1 MLKTHKKTLSLII
14 LMLCLNKAAL
24 AQHPQN
30 APLLNNNEN
39 NQTCSIKHGQSPLIK
54 GIKPTLVSDKFLFL
68 EGPTWSSQ
76 DNAFYFS
83 EMNFAS
89 SQALG
94 PDSTIYKLVLPNT
107 LTTYLKHSGT
117 NGLYAKGE
125 SLYTLNHNTQSLS
138 KINIKSKTTTVL
150 VDKFDGLSFSS
161 PNDMTMHKNGD
172 IFFTD
177 PNWQL
182 GERPQQMPYTGVYKL
197 SNIGTLSLID
207 ATLEK
212 PNGIALSPDQRTLYI
227 GDFSNRVSKYTIDKS
242 GEISPREDFIKV
254 TSPDGIKVD
263 CAGNIYVSS
272 HSKGVINIYT
282 SSGILIDKIK
292 LGANVTNLAFGGK
305 EKKTL
310 LITTAKGLF
319 TLNVKGAGL
328 AN

>member
-1 MLKTHKKTLSLII
+1 MLKTHKKTLSLVI
-14 LMLCLNKAAL
+14 LMLCINKTAL
-24 AQHPQN
+24 AQQLQN
-30 APLLNNNEN
+30 PALLNAVNSQSNE
-39 NQTCSIKHGQSPLIK
+39 QSPLIK
-54 GIKPTLVSDKFLFL
+54 GVTPTLVSDELLFL

-89 SQALG
+89 LQALG
-94 PDSTIYKLVLPNT
+94 PDSTIYKLQLPNT
-107 LTTYLKHSGT
+107 ITTYLKHSGT
-117 NGLYAKGE
+117 NGLYAKSGN
-125 SLYTLNHNTQSLS
+125 LYNLNHNTQSLS
-138 KINIKSKTTTVL
+138 KINIKSKTNTVI
-150 VDKFDGLSFSS
+150 VNKFDGLSFSS

-182 GERPQQMPYTGVYKL
+182 GERTQQMSYTGVYKF
-197 SNIGTLSLID
+197 SNTGVLSLID

-212 PNGIALSPDQRTLYI
+212 PNGVALSPDQRTLYV
-227 GDFSNRVSKYTIDKS
+227 GDFSNRVSKYTIDEN
-242 GEISPREDFIKV
+242 GDILPREDFIKV

-263 CAGNIYVSS
+263 SAGNIYISS

-282 SSGILIDKIK
+282 PRGSLIDKIE
-292 LGANVTNLAFGGK
+292 LGPNVTNLAFGGK
-305 EKKTL
+305 NRKTL

-319 TLNVKGAGL
+319 TLDVKVAGL

>member
-1 MLKTHKKTLSLII
+1 MLKTHKKTLSLVV
-14 LMLCLNKAAL
+14 LMLCFNKAAL
-24 AQHPQN
+24 AQQPEN
-30 APLLNNNEN
+30 TPLLNTVNSQSNE
-39 NQTCSIKHGQSPLIK
+39 QSPLIK
-54 GIKPTLVSDKFLFL
+54 GVTPTLVSDNLLFL

-125 SLYTLNHNTQSLS
+125 SLYTLNHSTQSLS
-138 KINIKSKTTTVL
+138 KINIKSKTNTVI
-150 VDKFDGLSFSS
+150 VNKFDGLSFSS

-182 GERPQQMPYTGVYKL
+182 GERTQQMSYTGVYKL
-197 SNIGTLSLID
+197 SNTGVLSLID

-212 PNGIALSPDQRTLYI
+212 PNGVALSPDQRTLYV
-227 GDFSNRVSKYTIDKS
+227 GDFSNRVSKYTIDEN
-242 GEISPREDFIKV
+242 GDILPREDFIKV

-263 CAGNIYVSS
+263 SAGNIYISS

-282 SSGILIDKIK
+282 PRGSLIDKIE
-292 LGANVTNLAFGGK
+292 LGPNVTNLAFGGK
-305 EKKTL
+305 NRKTL

-319 TLNVKGAGL
+319 TLDVKVAGL

>member
-1 MLKTHKKTLSLII
+1 MLKTHKKTLSLVV
-14 LMLCLNKAAL
+14 LMLCFNKAAL
-24 AQHPQN
+24 AQQPEN
-30 APLLNNNEN
+30 TPLLNAVNSQSNE
-39 NQTCSIKHGQSPLIK
+39 QSPLIK
-54 GIKPTLVSDKFLFL
+54 GVTPTLVSDNLLFL

-117 NGLYAKGE
+117 NGLYAKGQN
-125 SLYTLNHNTQSLS
+125 LYTLNHSTQSLS
-138 KINIKSKTTTVL
+138 KINIKSKTNTVI
-150 VDKFDGLSFSS
+150 VSEFDGLSFSS

-182 GERPQQMPYTGVYKL
+182 GERTQQMPYTGVYKL
-197 SNIGTLSLID
+197 SNTGVLSLID

-212 PNGIALSPDQRTLYI
+212 PNGVALSPDQRTLYV
-227 GDFSNRVSKYTIDKS
+227 GDFSNRVSKYTID
-242 GEISPREDFIKV
+242 ENDDILPREDFIKV

-263 CAGNIYVSS
+263 SAGNIYVSS

-282 SSGILIDKIK
+282 PSGAFIDKIE
-292 LGANVTNLAFGGK
+292 LGPNVTNLAFGGK
-305 EKKTL
+305 NRKTL

-319 TLNVKGAGL
+319 TLDVKVAGL

>member
-1 MLKTHKKTLSLII
+1 
-14 LMLCLNKAAL
+14 
-24 AQHPQN
+24 
-30 APLLNNNEN
+30 
-39 NQTCSIKHGQSPLIK
+39 
-54 GIKPTLVSDKFLFL
+54 LFL

-125 SLYTLNHNTQSLS
+125 SLYTLNHKTQSLS
-138 KINIKSKTTTVL
+138 KINIKSKTNTV
-150 VDKFDGLSFSS
+150 VVNKFDGLSFSS

-182 GERPQQMPYTGVYKL
+182 GERTQQMPYTGVYKL
-197 SNIGTLSLID
+197 SNTGVLSLID
-207 ATLEK
+207 DTLEK
-212 PNGIALSPDQRTLYI
+212 PNGVALSPDQRTLYI
-227 GDFSNRVSKYTIDKS
+227 GDFSNRVSKYTIDEN
-242 GEISPREDFIKV
+242 GDILPREDFIKV

-263 CAGNIYVSS
+263 SAGNIYVSS
-272 HSKGVINIYT
+272 HKKGVINIYT
-282 SSGILIDKIK
+282 PRGSLIDKIE
-292 LGANVTNLAFGGK
+292 LGPNVTNLAFGGK
-305 EKKTL
+305 NRKTL

-319 TLNVKGAGL
+319 TLDVKVAGL

>member
-1 MLKTHKKTLSLII
+1 MLTAVNS
-14 LMLCLNKAAL
+14 
-24 AQHPQN
+24 QS
-30 APLLNNNEN
+30 NE
-39 NQTCSIKHGQSPLIK
+39 QSPLIK
-54 GIKPTLVSDKFLFL
+54 GVTPTLVSDNLLFL

-117 NGLYAKGE
+117 NGLYAKGQN
-125 SLYTLNHNTQSLS
+125 LYTLNHSTQSLS
-138 KINIKSKTTTVL
+138 KINIKSKTNTVI
-150 VDKFDGLSFSS
+150 VNKFDGLSFSS

-182 GERPQQMPYTGVYKL
+182 GERTQQMSYTGVYKL
-197 SNIGTLSLID
+197 SNTGVLSLID

-212 PNGIALSPDQRTLYI
+212 PNGVALSPDQRTLYI
-227 GDFSNRVSKYTIDKS
+227 GDFSNRVSKYTIDEN
-242 GEISPREDFIKV
+242 GNISPREDFIKV

-263 CAGNIYVSS
+263 SAGNIYVSS
-272 HSKGVINIYT
+272 HKKGVINIYT
-282 SSGILIDKIK
+282 PSGAYIDKIE
-292 LGANVTNLAFGGK
+292 LGPNVTNLAFGGK
-305 EKKTL
+305 NRKTL

-319 TLNVKGAGL
+319 TLDVKVAGL

>member
-1 MLKTHKKTLSLII
+1 MLKTHKKTLSLVV
-14 LMLCLNKAAL
+14 LMLCFNKAAL
-24 AQHPQN
+24 AQQPEN
-30 APLLNNNEN
+30 TPLLNAVNSQS
-39 NQTCSIKHGQSPLIK
+39 NQLSPLIK
-54 GIKPTLVSDKFLFL
+54 GVKPTLVSDELLFL

-117 NGLYAKGE
+117 NGLYAKNG
-125 SLYTLNHNTQSLS
+125 SLYTLNHSTQSLS
-138 KINIKSKTTTVL
+138 KINIKSKTNTVI
-150 VDKFDGLSFSS
+150 VNEFDGLSFSS

-182 GERPQQMPYTGVYKL
+182 GERTQQMPYTGVYKL
-197 SNIGTLSLID
+197 SNTGVLSLID

-212 PNGIALSPDQRTLYI
+212 PNGVALSPDQYTLYV
-227 GDFSNRVSKYTIDKS
+227 GDFSNRVSKYTIDKN
-242 GEISPREDFIKV
+242 GDISPREDFIKI

-263 CAGNIYVSS
+263 SAGNIYVSS

-282 SSGILIDKIK
+282 PSGAFIDKIE
-292 LGANVTNLAFGGK
+292 LGPNVTNLAFGGK
-305 EKKTL
+305 NRKTL

-319 TLNVKGAGL
+319 TLDVKVAGL

>member
-1 MLKTHKKTLSLII
+1 MLKTHKKILSLVV
-14 LMLCLNKAAL
+14 LMLCFNKAAL
-24 AQHPQN
+24 AQQPQN
-30 APLLNNNEN
+30 PPLLNAVNNPSNE
-39 NQTCSIKHGQSPLIK
+39 QSPLIK
-54 GIKPTLVSDKFLFL
+54 GVKPTLVSDELLFL

-125 SLYTLNHNTQSLS
+125 SLYTLNHSTQSLS
-138 KINIKSKTTTVL
+138 KINIKSKTNTVI
-150 VDKFDGLSFSS
+150 VSEFDGLSFSS

-177 PNWQL
+177 PNWQI
-182 GERPQQMPYTGVYKL
+182 GERTQQMPYTGVYKL
-197 SNIGTLSLID
+197 SNTGTLSLID

-212 PNGIALSPDQRTLYI
+212 PNGVALSPDQRTLYI
-227 GDFSNRVSKYTIDKS
+227 GDFSNRVSKYTIDEN
-242 GEISPREDFIKV
+242 GDISPREDFIKV

-263 CAGNIYVSS
+263 SAGNIYVSS

-282 SSGILIDKIK
+282 PSGAFIDKIE
-292 LGANVTNLAFGGK
+292 LGPNVTNLAFGGK
-305 EKKTL
+305 NRKTL

-319 TLNVKGAGL
+319 TLDVKIAGL

>member
-1 MLKTHKKTLSLII
+1 MLKTHKKMLSLIV
-14 LMLCLNKAAL
+14 LMLCFNKAAL
-24 AQHPQN
+24 AQQPQN
-30 APLLNNNEN
+30 PPLLNTVNSQSNE
-39 NQTCSIKHGQSPLIK
+39 QSPLIK
-54 GIKPTLVSDKFLFL
+54 GVKPTLVSDELLFL
-68 EGPTWSSQ
+68 EGPTWSTQ

-125 SLYTLNHNTQSLS
+125 SLYTLNHKTQSLS
-138 KINIKSKTTTVL
+138 KINIKSKTNTV
-150 VDKFDGLSFSS
+150 VVNKFDGLSFSS

-182 GERPQQMPYTGVYKL
+182 GERTQQMPYTGVYKL
-197 SNIGTLSLID
+197 SNTGVLSLID
-207 ATLEK
+207 DTLEK
-212 PNGIALSPDQRTLYI
+212 PNGVALSPDQRTLYI
-227 GDFSNRVSKYTIDKS
+227 GDFSNRVSKYAIDKN
-242 GEISPREDFIKV
+242 GDISPREDFIKV

-263 CAGNIYVSS
+263 SAGNIYVSS
-272 HSKGVINIYT
+272 HKKGVINIYT
-282 SSGILIDKIK
+282 PHGKKIDRIK
-292 LGANVTNLAFGGK
+292 LGPNVTNLAFGGK
-305 EKKTL
+305 DRKTL

-319 TLNVKGAGL
+319 TLDVKVTGL

>member
-1 MLKTHKKTLSLII
+1 MLKTHKKTLSLVV
-14 LMLCLNKAAL
+14 LMLCFNKAAL
-24 AQHPQN
+24 AQQPEN
-30 APLLNNNEN
+30 TPLLNTVNSQSNE
-39 NQTCSIKHGQSPLIK
+39 QSPLIK
-54 GIKPTLVSDKFLFL
+54 GVTPTLVSDNLLFL
-68 EGPTWSSQ
+68 EGPTWSNQ

-125 SLYTLNHNTQSLS
+125 SLYTLNHSTQSLS
-138 KINIKSKTTTVL
+138 KINIKSKTNTVI
-150 VDKFDGLSFSS
+150 VNKFDGLSFSS

-182 GERPQQMPYTGVYKL
+182 GERTQQMSYTGVYKL
-197 SNIGTLSLID
+197 NNTGVLSLID

-212 PNGIALSPDQRTLYI
+212 PNGVALSPDQHTLYV
-227 GDFSNRVSKYTIDKS
+227 GDFSNRVSKYTIDEN
-242 GEISPREDFIKV
+242 GDILPREDFIKV

-263 CAGNIYVSS
+263 SAGNIYVSS

-282 SSGILIDKIK
+282 PSGLLIDKVE
-292 LGANVTNLAFGGK
+292 LGRNVTNLAFGGK
-305 EKKTL
+305 DRKTL

-319 TLNVKGAGL
+319 TLDVKVAGL

>member
-1 MLKTHKKTLSLII
+1 MLKTHKKILSLVV
-14 LMLCLNKAAL
+14 LMLCFNKAAL
-24 AQHPQN
+24 AQQPQN
-30 APLLNNNEN
+30 PPLLNAVNNPSNE
-39 NQTCSIKHGQSPLIK
+39 QSPLIK
-54 GIKPTLVSDKFLFL
+54 GVKPTLVSDELLFL

-125 SLYTLNHNTQSLS
+125 SLYTLNHSTQSLS
-138 KINIKSKTTTVL
+138 KINIKSKTNTVI
-150 VDKFDGLSFSS
+150 VSEFDGLSFSS

-177 PNWQL
+177 PNWQI
-182 GERPQQMPYTGVYKL
+182 GERTQQMPYTGAYKL
-197 SNIGTLSLID
+197 SNTGTLSLID

-212 PNGIALSPDQRTLYI
+212 PNGVALSPDQHTLYV
-227 GDFSNRVSKYTIDKS
+227 GDFSNRVSKYTIDKN
-242 GEISPREDFIKV
+242 GDILPREDFIKV

-263 CAGNIYVSS
+263 SAGNIYVSS

-282 SSGILIDKIK
+282 PSGAFIDKIE
-292 LGANVTNLAFGGK
+292 LGPNVTNLAFGGK
-305 EKKTL
+305 NRKTL

-319 TLNVKGAGL
+319 TLDVKIAGL

>member
-1 MLKTHKKTLSLII
+1 MLKTHKKTLSLVV
-14 LMLCLNKAAL
+14 LMLCFNKAAL
-24 AQHPQN
+24 AQQPEN
-30 APLLNNNEN
+30 TPLLNTVNSQNN
-39 NQTCSIKHGQSPLIK
+39 KQSPLIK
-54 GIKPTLVSDKFLFL
+54 GVTPTLVSDNLLFL

-76 DNAFYFS
+76 DNVFYFS

-125 SLYTLNHNTQSLS
+125 SLYTLNHSTQSLS
-138 KINIKSKTTTVL
+138 KINIKSKTNTVI
-150 VDKFDGLSFSS
+150 VNKFDGLSFSS

-182 GERPQQMPYTGVYKL
+182 GERSQQMPYTGVYKL
-197 SNIGTLSLID
+197 SNTGTLSLID

-212 PNGIALSPDQRTLYI
+212 PNGVALSPDQRTLYV
-227 GDFSNRVSKYTIDKS
+227 GDFSNRVSKYTIDEN
-242 GEISPREDFIKV
+242 GDISTREDFIKV

-263 CAGNIYVSS
+263 SAGNIYVSS
-272 HSKGVINIYT
+272 HKKGVINIYT
-282 SSGILIDKIK
+282 PRGSLIDKIE
-292 LGANVTNLAFGGK
+292 LGPNVTNLAFGGK
-305 EKKTL
+305 NRKTL

-319 TLNVKGAGL
+319 TLDVKVAGL

>member
-1 MLKTHKKTLSLII
+1 MLKTHKKTLSLVV
-14 LMLCLNKAAL
+14 LMLCFNKAAL
-24 AQHPQN
+24 AQQPEN
-30 APLLNNNEN
+30 TPLLNTVNSQSNE
-39 NQTCSIKHGQSPLIK
+39 QSPLIK
-54 GIKPTLVSDKFLFL
+54 GVTPTLVSDNLLFL
-68 EGPTWSSQ
+68 EGPTWSSH

-125 SLYTLNHNTQSLS
+125 NLYTLNHSTQSLS
-138 KINIKSKTTTVL
+138 KINIKSKTNTVI
-150 VDKFDGLSFSS
+150 VNKFDGLSFSS

-182 GERPQQMPYTGVYKL
+182 GERTQQMSYTGVYKL
-197 SNIGTLSLID
+197 SNTGILSLID

-212 PNGIALSPDQRTLYI
+212 PNGVALSPDQRTLYV
-227 GDFSNRVSKYTIDKS
+227 GDFSNRVSKYTIDEN
-242 GEISPREDFIKV
+242 GDISPREDFIKV

-263 CAGNIYVSS
+263 SAGNIYVSS
-272 HSKGVINIYT
+272 HKKGVINIYT
-282 SSGILIDKIK
+282 PRGSLIDKIE
-292 LGANVTNLAFGGK
+292 LVPNVTNLAFGGK
-305 EKKTL
+305 NRKTL

-319 TLNVKGAGL
+319 TLDVKVAGL

>member
-1 MLKTHKKTLSLII
+1 MLKTHKKTLSLVV
-14 LMLCLNKAAL
+14 LMLCFNKAAL
-24 AQHPQN
+24 AQQPEN
-30 APLLNNNEN
+30 TPLLNTVNSQSNE
-39 NQTCSIKHGQSPLIK
+39 QSPLIK
-54 GIKPTLVSDKFLFL
+54 GVTPTLVSDNLLFL
-68 EGPTWSSQ
+68 EGPTWSSH

-125 SLYTLNHNTQSLS
+125 NLYTLNHSTQSLS
-138 KINIKSKTTTVL
+138 KINIKSKTNTVI
-150 VDKFDGLSFSS
+150 VNKFDELSFSS

-182 GERPQQMPYTGVYKL
+182 GERTQQMPYTGVYKL
-197 SNIGTLSLID
+197 SNMGTLSLID

-212 PNGIALSPDQRTLYI
+212 PNGVALSPDQRTLYV
-227 GDFSNRVSKYTIDKS
+227 GDFSNRVSKYTIDEN
-242 GEISPREDFIKV
+242 GDILPREDFIKV

-263 CAGNIYVSS
+263 SAGNIYISS
-272 HSKGVINIYT
+272 HKKGVINIYT
-282 SSGILIDKIK
+282 PRGSLIDKIE
-292 LGANVTNLAFGGK
+292 LGPNVTNLAFGGK
-305 EKKTL
+305 NRKTL

-319 TLNVKGAGL
+319 TLDVKVAGL

>member
-1 MLKTHKKTLSLII
+1 MLKTHKKTLSLVV
-14 LMLCLNKAAL
+14 LMLCFNKAAL
-24 AQHPQN
+24 AQQPEN
-30 APLLNNNEN
+30 TPLLNTVNSQSNE
-39 NQTCSIKHGQSPLIK
+39 QSPLIK
-54 GIKPTLVSDKFLFL
+54 GLTPTLVSDNLLFL

-117 NGLYAKGE
+117 NGLYAKGQN
-125 SLYTLNHNTQSLS
+125 LYMLNHSTQSLS
-138 KINIKSKTTTVL
+138 KINIKSKTNTVI
-150 VDKFDGLSFSS
+150 VNKFDGLSFSS

-182 GERPQQMPYTGVYKL
+182 GERTQQMSYTGVYKL
-197 SNIGTLSLID
+197 SNMGTLSLID

-212 PNGIALSPDQRTLYI
+212 PNGVALSPDQRTLYV
-227 GDFSNRVSKYTIDKS
+227 GDFSNRVSKYTIDEN
-242 GEISPREDFIKV
+242 GDISPREDFIKV
-254 TSPDGIKVD
+254 ASPDGIKVD
-263 CAGNIYVSS
+263 SAGNIYVSS
-272 HSKGVINIYT
+272 HKKGVINIYT
-282 SSGILIDKIK
+282 PRGSLIDKIE
-292 LGANVTNLAFGGK
+292 LGPNVTNLAFGGK
-305 EKKTL
+305 NRKTL

-319 TLNVKGAGL
+319 TLDVKVAGL

>member
-1 MLKTHKKTLSLII
+1 MLKTHKKTLSLVI
-14 LMLCLNKAAL
+14 LMLCFNRAAL
-24 AQHPQN
+24 AQQPEN
-30 APLLNNNEN
+30 TPLLNTVNSQSNE
-39 NQTCSIKHGQSPLIK
+39 QSPLIK
-54 GIKPTLVSDKFLFL
+54 GLTPTLVSDNLLFL

-125 SLYTLNHNTQSLS
+125 SLYTLNHSTQSLS
-138 KINIKSKTTTVL
+138 KINIKSKTNTVM
-150 VDKFDGLSFSS
+150 VNKFDGLSFSS

-182 GERPQQMPYTGVYKL
+182 GERTQQTPYTGVYKL
-197 SNIGTLSLID
+197 SNTGTLSLID

-212 PNGIALSPDQRTLYI
+212 PNGIALSPDQRTLYV
-227 GDFSNRVSKYTIDKS
+227 GDFSNRVSKYAI
-242 GEISPREDFIKV
+242 GENSDISPREDFIKV
-254 TSPDGIKVD
+254 TSPDGIKVNS
-263 CAGNIYVSS
+263 AGNIYVSS

-282 SSGILIDKIK
+282 PGGAYIDKIE
-292 LGANVTNLAFGGK
+292 LGPNVTNLAFGGK
-305 EKKTL
+305 NRKTL

-319 TLNVKGAGL
+319 TLDVKVAGGTH
-328 AN
+328 

>member
-1 MLKTHKKTLSLII
+1 MLKTHKKTLSLVI
-14 LMLCLNKAAL
+14 LMLCINKTAL
-24 AQHPQN
+24 AQQLQN
-30 APLLNNNEN
+30 PALLNAVNSQSNE
-39 NQTCSIKHGQSPLIK
+39 QSPLIK
-54 GIKPTLVSDKFLFL
+54 GVIPTLVSDDFLFL
-68 EGPTWSSQ
+68 EGPTWSSH

-125 SLYTLNHNTQSLS
+125 NLYTLNHSTQSLS
-138 KINIKSKTTTVL
+138 KINIKSKTNTVI
-150 VDKFDGLSFSS
+150 VNKFDGLSFSS

-182 GERPQQMPYTGVYKL
+182 GERTQQMSYTGVYKL
-197 SNIGTLSLID
+197 SNTGVLSLID

-212 PNGIALSPDQRTLYI
+212 PNGVALSPDQRTLYV
-227 GDFSNRVSKYTIDKS
+227 GDFSNRVSKCTIDEN
-242 GEISPREDFIKV
+242 GDILPREDFIKV

-263 CAGNIYVSS
+263 SAGNIYISS

-282 SSGILIDKIK
+282 PRGSLIDKIE
-292 LGANVTNLAFGGK
+292 LGPNVTNLAFGGK
-305 EKKTL
+305 NRKTL

-319 TLNVKGAGL
+319 TLDVKVAGL

>member
-1 MLKTHKKTLSLII
+1 MLKTHKKTLSLVV
-14 LMLCLNKAAL
+14 LMLCFNKAAL
-24 AQHPQN
+24 AQQPEN
-30 APLLNNNEN
+30 TPLLNTVNSQSNE
-39 NQTCSIKHGQSPLIK
+39 QSPLIK
-54 GIKPTLVSDKFLFL
+54 GVTPTLVSDNLLFL

-125 SLYTLNHNTQSLS
+125 NLYTLNHSTQSLS
-138 KINIKSKTTTVL
+138 KINIKSKTNTVI
-150 VDKFDGLSFSS
+150 VNKFDGLSFSS

-182 GERPQQMPYTGVYKL
+182 GERTQQMSYTGVYKL
-197 SNIGTLSLID
+197 SNTGVLSLID

-212 PNGIALSPDQRTLYI
+212 PNGVALSPDQRTLYI
-227 GDFSNRVSKYTIDKS
+227 GDFSNRVSKYTIDEN
-242 GEISPREDFIKV
+242 GDILPREDFIKV

-263 CAGNIYVSS
+263 SAGNIYVSS
-272 HSKGVINIYT
+272 HKKGVINIYT
-282 SSGILIDKIK
+282 PRGSLIDKIE
-292 LGANVTNLAFGGK
+292 LGPNVTNLAFGGK
-305 EKKTL
+305 NRKTL

-319 TLNVKGAGL
+319 TLDVKVAGL

>member
-1 MLKTHKKTLSLII
+1 MQKTHKKTLSLVV
-14 LMLCLNKAAL
+14 LMLCFNKAAL
-24 AQHPQN
+24 AQQPEN
-30 APLLNNNEN
+30 TPLLNTVNSQSNE
-39 NQTCSIKHGQSPLIK
+39 QSPLIK
-54 GIKPTLVSDKFLFL
+54 GVTPTLVSDNLLFL

-117 NGLYAKGE
+117 NGLYAKSGN
-125 SLYTLNHNTQSLS
+125 LYNLNHSTQSLS
-138 KINIKSKTTTVL
+138 KINIKSKTNTVI
-150 VDKFDGLSFSS
+150 VNKFDGLSFSS
-161 PNDMTMHKNGD
+161 PNDMTMHRNGD

-177 PNWQL
+177 PNWQI
-182 GERPQQMPYTGVYKL
+182 GERTQQMPYTGVYKL
-197 SNIGTLSLID
+197 SNTGTLSLID

-212 PNGIALSPDQRTLYI
+212 PNGVALSPDQRTLYV
-227 GDFSNRVSKYTIDKS
+227 GDFSNRVSKYTIDEN
-242 GEISPREDFIKV
+242 GDISPREDFIKV

-263 CAGNIYVSS
+263 SAGNIYVSS
-272 HSKGVINIYT
+272 HKKGVINIYT
-282 SSGILIDKIK
+282 PHGKKIDRIK
-292 LGANVTNLAFGGK
+292 LGPNVTNLAFGGK
-305 EKKTL
+305 DRKTL

-319 TLNVKGAGL
+319 TLDVKVAGL

>member
-1 MLKTHKKTLSLII
+1 MLKTHKKTLSLVV
-14 LMLCLNKAAL
+14 LMLCFNKAAL
-24 AQHPQN
+24 AQQLEN
-30 APLLNNNEN
+30 TPLLNAVNSQSNE
-39 NQTCSIKHGQSPLIK
+39 QSPLIK
-54 GIKPTLVSDKFLFL
+54 GVKPTLVSDELLFL

-94 PDSTIYKLVLPNT
+94 PDSTIYKLVLPNI

-125 SLYTLNHNTQSLS
+125 SLYTLNHSTQSLS
-138 KINIKSKTTTVL
+138 KINIKSKTNTV
-150 VDKFDGLSFSS
+150 VVNEFDGLSFSS

-177 PNWQL
+177 PNWQI
-182 GERPQQMPYTGVYKL
+182 GERTQQMPYTGVYKL
-197 SNIGTLSLID
+197 SNTGVLSLID

-212 PNGIALSPDQRTLYI
+212 PNGVALSPDQRTLYI
-227 GDFSNRVSKYTIDKS
+227 GDFSNRVSKYTIDKN

-263 CAGNIYVSS
+263 SAGNIYVSS
-272 HSKGVINIYT
+272 HKKGVINIYT
-282 SSGILIDKIK
+282 PSGAFIDKIE
-292 LGANVTNLAFGGK
+292 LGPNVTNLAFGGK
-305 EKKTL
+305 DRKTL

-319 TLNVKGAGL
+319 TLDVKVAGL

>member
-1 MLKTHKKTLSLII
+1 MLKTHKKTLSLVV
-14 LMLCLNKAAL
+14 LMLCFNKAAL
-24 AQHPQN
+24 AQQPEN
-30 APLLNNNEN
+30 TPLLNTVNSQSNE
-39 NQTCSIKHGQSPLIK
+39 QSPLIK
-54 GIKPTLVSDKFLFL
+54 GVTPTLVSDNLLFL

-117 NGLYAKGE
+117 NGLYAKGQ
-125 SLYTLNHNTQSLS
+125 SLYTLNHSTQSLS
-138 KINIKSKTTTVL
+138 KINIKSKTNTVI
-150 VDKFDGLSFSS
+150 VNKFDGLSFSS

-182 GERPQQMPYTGVYKL
+182 GERTQQMSYTGVYKL
-197 SNIGTLSLID
+197 SNTGVLSLID

-212 PNGIALSPDQRTLYI
+212 PNGVALSPDQRTLYV
-227 GDFSNRVSKYTIDKS
+227 GDFSNRVSKYTIDEN
-242 GEISPREDFIKV
+242 GDILPREDFIKV

-263 CAGNIYVSS
+263 SAGNIYVSS
-272 HSKGVINIYT
+272 HKKSVINIYT
-282 SSGILIDKIK
+282 PRGSLIDKIE
-292 LGANVTNLAFGGK
+292 LGPNVTNLAFGGK
-305 EKKTL
+305 NRKTL

-319 TLNVKGAGL
+319 TLDVKVAGL

>member
-1 MLKTHKKTLSLII
+1 MLKTHKKTLSLVI
-14 LMLCLNKAAL
+14 LMLCINKTAL
-24 AQHPQN
+24 AQQPEN
-30 APLLNNNEN
+30 TPLLNTVNSQSNE
-39 NQTCSIKHGQSPLIK
+39 QSPLIK
-54 GIKPTLVSDKFLFL
+54 GVTPTLVSDNLLFL
-68 EGPTWSSQ
+68 EGPTWSSH

-125 SLYTLNHNTQSLS
+125 NLYTLNHSTQSLS
-138 KINIKSKTTTVL
+138 KINIKSKTNTVI
-150 VDKFDGLSFSS
+150 VNKFDELSFSS

-172 IFFTD
+172 IFFTV

-182 GERPQQMPYTGVYKL
+182 GERTQQMPYTGVYKL
-197 SNIGTLSLID
+197 SNMGTLSLID

-212 PNGIALSPDQRTLYI
+212 PNGVALSPDQRTLYV
-227 GDFSNRVSKYTIDKS
+227 GDFSNRVSKYTIDEN
-242 GEISPREDFIKV
+242 GDILPREDFIKV

-263 CAGNIYVSS
+263 SAGNIYISS
-272 HSKGVINIYT
+272 HKKGVINIYT
-282 SSGILIDKIK
+282 PRGSLIDKIE
-292 LGANVTNLAFGGK
+292 LGPNVTNLAFGGK
-305 EKKTL
+305 NRKTL

-319 TLNVKGAGL
+319 TLDVKVAGL

>member
-1 MLKTHKKTLSLII
+1 MLKTHKKTLSLVV
-14 LMLCLNKAAL
+14 LMLCFNKAAL
-24 AQHPQN
+24 AQQPEN
-30 APLLNNNEN
+30 TPLLNAVNSQSNE
-39 NQTCSIKHGQSPLIK
+39 QSPLIK
-54 GIKPTLVSDKFLFL
+54 GVTPTLVSDNLLFL
-68 EGPTWSSQ
+68 EGPTWSNQ
-76 DNAFYFS
+76 DNSFYFS

-94 PDSTIYKLVLPNT
+94 PDSTIYKLVLPNI

-125 SLYTLNHNTQSLS
+125 SLYTLNHSTQSLS
-138 KINIKSKTTTVL
+138 KINIKSKTNTV
-150 VDKFDGLSFSS
+150 VVNEFDGLSFSS

-177 PNWQL
+177 PNWQI
-182 GERPQQMPYTGVYKL
+182 GERTQQMPYTGVYKL
-197 SNIGTLSLID
+197 SNTGVLSLID

-212 PNGIALSPDQRTLYI
+212 PNGVALSPDQRTLYI
-227 GDFSNRVSKYTIDKS
+227 GDFSNRVSKYTIDKN

-263 CAGNIYVSS
+263 SAGNIYVSS
-272 HSKGVINIYT
+272 HKKGVINIYT
-282 SSGILIDKIK
+282 PSGLLIDKIE
-292 LGANVTNLAFGGK
+292 LGPNVTNLAFGGK
-305 EKKTL
+305 NRKTL

-319 TLNVKGAGL
+319 TLDVKVAGL

>member
-1 MLKTHKKTLSLII
+1 MLKTHKKTLSLVV
-14 LMLCLNKAAL
+14 LMLCFNKAAL
-24 AQHPQN
+24 AQQPEN
-30 APLLNNNEN
+30 TPLLNAVNSQSNE
-39 NQTCSIKHGQSPLIK
+39 QSPLIK
-54 GIKPTLVSDKFLFL
+54 GVTPTLVSDNLLFL

-125 SLYTLNHNTQSLS
+125 NLYTLNHSTQSLS
-138 KINIKSKTTTVL
+138 KINIKSKTNTV
-150 VDKFDGLSFSS
+150 VVNEFDGLSFSS

-177 PNWQL
+177 PNWQI
-182 GERPQQMPYTGVYKL
+182 GERTQQMPYTGVYNL
-197 SNIGTLSLID
+197 SNTGVLSLID

-212 PNGIALSPDQRTLYI
+212 PNGVALSPDQRTLYV
-227 GDFSNRVSKYTIDKS
+227 GDFSNRVSKYTIDEN
-242 GEISPREDFIKV
+242 GDISPREDFIKV

-263 CAGNIYVSS
+263 SAGNIYVSS
-272 HSKGVINIYT
+272 HKKGVINIYT
-282 SSGILIDKIK
+282 PRGSLIDKIE
-292 LGANVTNLAFGGK
+292 LGPNVTNLAFGGK
-305 EKKTL
+305 NRKTL

-319 TLNVKGAGL
+319 TLDVKVAGL

>member
-1 MLKTHKKTLSLII
+1 MLKTHKKTLSLVV
-14 LMLCLNKAAL
+14 LMLCFNKAAL
-24 AQHPQN
+24 AQQPEN
-30 APLLNNNEN
+30 TPLLNTVNSQSNE
-39 NQTCSIKHGQSPLIK
+39 QSPLIK
-54 GIKPTLVSDKFLFL
+54 GVTPTLVSDNLLFL

-117 NGLYAKGE
+117 NGLYAKGQN
-125 SLYTLNHNTQSLS
+125 LYTLNHSTQSLS
-138 KINIKSKTTTVL
+138 KINIKSKTNTVI
-150 VDKFDGLSFSS
+150 VNKFDGLSFSS

-182 GERPQQMPYTGVYKL
+182 GERTQQMSYTGVYKL
-197 SNIGTLSLID
+197 SNTGVLSLID

-212 PNGIALSPDQRTLYI
+212 PNGVALSPDQRTLYV
-227 GDFSNRVSKYTIDKS
+227 GDFSNRVSKYTIDEN
-242 GEISPREDFIKV
+242 GDISPREDFIKV

-263 CAGNIYVSS
+263 SAGNIYVSS
-272 HSKGVINIYT
+272 HKKGVINIYT
-282 SSGILIDKIK
+282 PRGSLIDKIE
-292 LGANVTNLAFGGK
+292 LGPNVTNLAFGGK
-305 EKKTL
+305 NRKTL

-319 TLNVKGAGL
+319 TLDVKVAGL

>member
-1 MLKTHKKTLSLII
+1 MLKTHKKTLSLVV
-14 LMLCLNKAAL
+14 LMLCFNKAAL
-24 AQHPQN
+24 AQQPEN
-30 APLLNNNEN
+30 TPLLNTVNSQSNE
-39 NQTCSIKHGQSPLIK
+39 QSPLIK
-54 GIKPTLVSDKFLFL
+54 GVTPTLVSDNLLFL

-117 NGLYAKGE
+117 NGLYAKGQ
-125 SLYTLNHNTQSLS
+125 SLYTLNHSTQSLS
-138 KINIKSKTTTVL
+138 KINIKSKTNTVI
-150 VDKFDGLSFSS
+150 VNKFDGLSFSS

-182 GERPQQMPYTGVYKL
+182 GERTQQMSYTGVYKL
-197 SNIGTLSLID
+197 SNTGVLSLID

-212 PNGIALSPDQRTLYI
+212 PNGVALSPDQRTLYV
-227 GDFSNRVSKYTIDKS
+227 GDFSNRISKYTIDEN
-242 GEISPREDFIKV
+242 GDISPREDFIKV

-263 CAGNIYVSS
+263 SAGNIYVSS
-272 HSKGVINIYT
+272 HKKGVINIYT
-282 SSGILIDKIK
+282 PRGSLIDKIE
-292 LGANVTNLAFGGK
+292 LGPNVTNLAFGGK
-305 EKKTL
+305 NRKTL

-319 TLNVKGAGL
+319 TLDVKVAGL

>member
-1 MLKTHKKTLSLII
+1 MLKTHKKTLSLVV
-14 LMLCLNKAAL
+14 LMLCFNKAAL
-24 AQHPQN
+24 AQQLEN
-30 APLLNNNEN
+30 TPLLNAVNSQSNE
-39 NQTCSIKHGQSPLIK
+39 QSPLIK
-54 GIKPTLVSDKFLFL
+54 GVTPTLVSDELLFL

-94 PDSTIYKLVLPNT
+94 PDSTIYKLVLPNI
-107 LTTYLKHSGT
+107 LTTYLEHSGT
-117 NGLYAKGE
+117 NGLYAKNG
-125 SLYTLNHNTQSLS
+125 SLYTLNHSTQSLS
-138 KINIKSKTTTVL
+138 KINIRSKTNTV
-150 VDKFDGLSFSS
+150 VVSEFDGLSFSS

-177 PNWQL
+177 PNWQI
-182 GERPQQMPYTGVYKL
+182 GERTQKMPYTGVYKL
-197 SNIGTLSLID
+197 SNTGVLSLID

-212 PNGIALSPDQRTLYI
+212 PNGVALSPDQHTLYV
-227 GDFSNRVSKYTIDKS
+227 GDFSNRVSKYTIDKN

-263 CAGNIYVSS
+263 SAGNIYVSS

-282 SSGILIDKIK
+282 PSGAFIDKVE
-292 LGANVTNLAFGGK
+292 LGPNVTNLAFGGK
-305 EKKTL
+305 DRKTL

-319 TLNVKGAGL
+319 TLDVKVAGL

>member
-1 MLKTHKKTLSLII
+1 MLKTHKKTLSLVV
-14 LMLCLNKAAL
+14 LMLCINKTAL
-24 AQHPQN
+24 AQQPENTH
-30 APLLNNNEN
+30 LLNTVNSQSNE
-39 NQTCSIKHGQSPLIK
+39 QSPLIM
-54 GIKPTLVSDKFLFL
+54 GVTPTLVSDNLLFL

-125 SLYTLNHNTQSLS
+125 SLYTLNHSTQSLS
-138 KINIKSKTTTVL
+138 KINIKSKTNTVI
-150 VDKFDGLSFSS
+150 VNKFDGLSFSS
-161 PNDMTMHKNGD
+161 PNDMTMHRNGD

-182 GERPQQMPYTGVYKL
+182 GERTQQMSYTGVYKL
-197 SNIGTLSLID
+197 SNTGVLSLID

-212 PNGIALSPDQRTLYI
+212 PNGVALSPDQRTLYI
-227 GDFSNRVSKYTIDKS
+227 GDFSNRVSKYTIDEN
-242 GEISPREDFIKV
+242 GDILPREDFIKV

-263 CAGNIYVSS
+263 SAGNIYVSS
-272 HSKGVINIYT
+272 HKKGVINIYT
-282 SSGILIDKIK
+282 PRGSLIDKIE
-292 LGANVTNLAFGGK
+292 LGPNVTNLAFGGK
-305 EKKTL
+305 NRKTL

-319 TLNVKGAGL
+319 TLDVKVAGL

>member
-1 MLKTHKKTLSLII
+1 MLKTHKKKLSLVV
-14 LMLCLNKAAL
+14 LMLCFNKAAL
-24 AQHPQN
+24 AQQPEN
-30 APLLNNNEN
+30 TPLLNTVNSQSNE
-39 NQTCSIKHGQSPLIK
+39 QSPLIK
-54 GIKPTLVSDKFLFL
+54 GVTPTLVSDNLLFL

-117 NGLYAKGE
+117 NGLYAKSGN
-125 SLYTLNHNTQSLS
+125 LYNLNHSTQSLS
-138 KINIKSKTTTVL
+138 KINIKSKTNTVI
-150 VDKFDGLSFSS
+150 VNKFDGLSFSS
-161 PNDMTMHKNGD
+161 PNDMTMHRNGD
-172 IFFTD
+172 IYFTD

-182 GERPQQMPYTGVYKL
+182 GERTQQMPYTGVYKL
-197 SNIGTLSLID
+197 SNTGTLSLID

-212 PNGIALSPDQRTLYI
+212 PNGVALSPDQRTLYV
-227 GDFSNRVSKYTIDKS
+227 GDFSNRVSKYTIDEN
-242 GEISPREDFIKV
+242 GDILPREDFIKV

-263 CAGNIYVSS
+263 SAGNIYVSS
-272 HSKGVINIYT
+272 HKKGVINIYT
-282 SSGILIDKIK
+282 PHGSLIDKIE
-292 LGANVTNLAFGGK
+292 LDPNVTNLAFGGK
-305 EKKTL
+305 NRKTL

-319 TLNVKGAGL
+319 TLDVKIAGL

>member
-1 MLKTHKKTLSLII
+1 MLKTHNKMLSLIV
-14 LMLCLNKAAL
+14 LMLCFNKAAL
-24 AQHPQN
+24 AQQPQN
-30 APLLNNNEN
+30 PPLLNTVNSQSNE
-39 NQTCSIKHGQSPLIK
+39 QSPLIK
-54 GIKPTLVSDKFLFL
+54 GVKPTLVSDELLFL
-68 EGPTWSSQ
+68 EGPTWSTQ

-125 SLYTLNHNTQSLS
+125 SLYTLNHKTQSLS
-138 KINIKSKTTTVL
+138 KINIKSKTNTV
-150 VDKFDGLSFSS
+150 VVKKFDGLSFSS

-182 GERPQQMPYTGVYKL
+182 GERTQQMPYTGVYKL
-197 SNIGTLSLID
+197 SNTGVLSLID
-207 ATLEK
+207 DTLEK
-212 PNGIALSPDQRTLYI
+212 PNGVALSPDQRTLYI
-227 GDFSNRVSKYTIDKS
+227 GDFSNRVSKYAIDKN
-242 GEISPREDFIKV
+242 GDISPREDFIKV

-263 CAGNIYVSS
+263 SAGNIYVSS
-272 HSKGVINIYT
+272 HKKGVINIYT
-282 SSGILIDKIK
+282 PHGKKIDRIK
-292 LGANVTNLAFGGK
+292 LGPNVTNLAFGGK
-305 EKKTL
+305 DRKTL

-319 TLNVKGAGL
+319 TLDVKVTGL

>member
-1 MLKTHKKTLSLII
+1 MLKTHKKILSLVV
-14 LMLCLNKAAL
+14 LMLCFNKAAL
-24 AQHPQN
+24 AQQPQN
-30 APLLNNNEN
+30 PPLLNAVNNPSNE
-39 NQTCSIKHGQSPLIK
+39 QSPLIK
-54 GIKPTLVSDKFLFL
+54 GVTPTLVSDELLFL
-68 EGPTWSSQ
+68 EGPTWSTQ

-117 NGLYAKGE
+117 NGLYAKSGN
-125 SLYTLNHNTQSLS
+125 LYNLNHSTQSLS
-138 KINIKSKTTTVL
+138 KINIKSKTNTVI
-150 VDKFDGLSFSS
+150 VNKFDGLSFSS

-182 GERPQQMPYTGVYKL
+182 GERTQQMSYTGVYKL
-197 SNIGTLSLID
+197 SNTGVLSLID

-212 PNGIALSPDQRTLYI
+212 PNGVALSPDQRTLYV
-227 GDFSNRVSKYTIDKS
+227 GDFSNRVSKYTIDEN
-242 GEISPREDFIKV
+242 GDISPREDFIKV

-263 CAGNIYVSS
+263 SAGNIYVSS
-272 HSKGVINIYT
+272 HKKGVINIYT
-282 SSGILIDKIK
+282 PRGSLIDKIE
-292 LGANVTNLAFGGK
+292 LGPNVTNLAFGGK
-305 EKKTL
+305 NRKTL

-319 TLNVKGAGL
+319 TLDVKVAGL

>member
-1 MLKTHKKTLSLII
+1 MLKTHKKTLSLVV
-14 LMLCLNKAAL
+14 LMLCFNKAAL
-24 AQHPQN
+24 AQQPEN
-30 APLLNNNEN
+30 TPLLNTVNSQSN
-39 NQTCSIKHGQSPLIK
+39 KQSPLIK
-54 GIKPTLVSDKFLFL
+54 GVTPTLVSDNLLFL

-125 SLYTLNHNTQSLS
+125 NLYTLNHSTQSLS
-138 KINIKSKTTTVL
+138 KINIKSKTNTVI
-150 VDKFDGLSFSS
+150 VNKFDGLSFSS

-182 GERPQQMPYTGVYKL
+182 GERTQQMSYTGVYKL
-197 SNIGTLSLID
+197 SNTGVLSLID

-212 PNGIALSPDQRTLYI
+212 PNGVALSPDQRTLYI
-227 GDFSNRVSKYTIDKS
+227 GDFSNRVSKYTIDEN
-242 GEISPREDFIKV
+242 GDILPREDFIKV

-263 CAGNIYVSS
+263 SAGNIYVSS
-272 HSKGVINIYT
+272 HKKGVINIYT
-282 SSGILIDKIK
+282 PRGSLIDKIE
-292 LGANVTNLAFGGK
+292 LGPNVTNLAFGGK
-305 EKKTL
+305 NRKTL

-319 TLNVKGAGL
+319 TLDVKVAGL

>member
-1 MLKTHKKTLSLII
+1 MLKTHKKMLSLVV
-14 LMLCLNKAAL
+14 LMLCFNKAAL
-24 AQHPQN
+24 AQQPEIT
-30 APLLNNNEN
+30 PLLNTVNSQSNEL
-39 NQTCSIKHGQSPLIK
+39 SPLIK
-54 GIKPTLVSDKFLFL
+54 GVTPTLVSDNLLFL
-68 EGPTWSSQ
+68 EGPTWSNQ

-125 SLYTLNHNTQSLS
+125 SLYTLNHKTQSLS
-138 KINIKSKTTTVL
+138 KINIKSKTNTVI
-150 VDKFDGLSFSS
+150 VNKFDGLSFSS

-182 GERPQQMPYTGVYKL
+182 GERTQQMSYTGVYKL
-197 SNIGTLSLID
+197 SNTGVLSLID

-212 PNGIALSPDQRTLYI
+212 PNGVALSPDQRTLYI
-227 GDFSNRVSKYTIDKS
+227 GDFSNRVSKYTIDEN
-242 GEISPREDFIKV
+242 GDISPREDFIKV

-263 CAGNIYVSS
+263 SAGNIYVSS
-272 HSKGVINIYT
+272 HKKGVINIYT
-282 SSGILIDKIK
+282 PRGSLIDKIE
-292 LGANVTNLAFGGK
+292 LGPNVTNLAFGGK
-305 EKKTL
+305 NRKTL

-319 TLNVKGAGL
+319 TLDVKVAGL

>member
-1 MLKTHKKTLSLII
+1 MLKTHKKTLSLVV
-14 LMLCLNKAAL
+14 LMLCFNKAAL
-24 AQHPQN
+24 AQQPEN
-30 APLLNNNEN
+30 TPLLNAVNSQSNE
-39 NQTCSIKHGQSPLIK
+39 QSPLIK
-54 GIKPTLVSDKFLFL
+54 GVKPTLVSDELLFL

-125 SLYTLNHNTQSLS
+125 SLYTLNHSTQSLS
-138 KINIKSKTTTVL
+138 KINIKSKTNTV
-150 VDKFDGLSFSS
+150 VVNEFDGLSFSS

-177 PNWQL
+177 PNWQI
-182 GERPQQMPYTGVYKL
+182 GERTQQMPYTGVYKL
-197 SNIGTLSLID
+197 SNTGVLSLID

-212 PNGIALSPDQRTLYI
+212 PNGVALSPDQRTLYI
-227 GDFSNRVSKYTIDKS
+227 GDFSNRVSKYTIDKN

-263 CAGNIYVSS
+263 SAGNIYVSS
-272 HSKGVINIYT
+272 HKKGVINIYT
-282 SSGILIDKIK
+282 PSGLLIDKIE
-292 LGANVTNLAFGGK
+292 LGPNVTNLAFGGK
-305 EKKTL
+305 NRKTL

-319 TLNVKGAGL
+319 TLDVKVAGL

>member
-1 MLKTHKKTLSLII
+1 MLKTHKKTLSLVV
-14 LMLCLNKAAL
+14 LMLCFNKAAL
-24 AQHPQN
+24 AQQPEN
-30 APLLNNNEN
+30 TPLLNAVNSQSNE
-39 NQTCSIKHGQSPLIK
+39 QSPLIK
-54 GIKPTLVSDKFLFL
+54 GVTPTLVSDNLLFL

-117 NGLYAKGE
+117 NGLYAKGQN
-125 SLYTLNHNTQSLS
+125 LYTLNHSTQSLS
-138 KINIKSKTTTVL
+138 KINIKSKTNTVI
-150 VDKFDGLSFSS
+150 VSEFDGLSFSS

-182 GERPQQMPYTGVYKL
+182 GERTQQMPYTGVYKL
-197 SNIGTLSLID
+197 SNTGTLSLID
-207 ATLEK
+207 ATLKK
-212 PNGIALSPDQRTLYI
+212 PNGVALSPDQRTLYI
-227 GDFSNRVSKYTIDKS
+227 GDFSNRVSKYTIDEN
-242 GEISPREDFIKV
+242 GDISPREDFIKV

-263 CAGNIYVSS
+263 SAGNIYVSS
-272 HSKGVINIYT
+272 HKKGVINIYT
-282 SSGILIDKIK
+282 PRGSLIDKIE
-292 LGANVTNLAFGGK
+292 LGPNVTNLAFGGK
-305 EKKTL
+305 NRKTL

-319 TLNVKGAGL
+319 TLDVKVAGL